1 MELFYI
7 FNVPSG
13 HRFHVEMSPHWRV
26 RQLQDCVLQL
36 TGMPIDDQVL
46 LKSNGEIMD
55 SEEIVQSF
63 LSENSS
69 DAPVYLFQRSG
80 RHDREDSRL
89 WDQEINEIT
98 SIIDVAIENATFLE
112 QDSDKHRVYLE
123 IPQRARECRS
133 AAQNAIHACARFA
146 EEHRFIVQGWNALI
160 NNMDASIAR
169 LKKRATRFMDQI
181 EKVRQQKSKAVVL
194 LQDFD
199 EVIDELK
206 RIRLPGSLLA
216 HSLGNSDR
224 CSYSDISLY
233 AWISASDPD
242 HTLKELVEQVA
253 EQFKNFEQADANA
266 TLENIEKVTE
276 WSRNGNNREI
286 RGINMRLSFLDL
298 HLRKAEERA
307 KTIEEV
313 TLKILETPSRIDQ
326 SSLESLL
333 SEYGYLMSQVY
344 GELKQIRVICERFFK
359 SKLELLV
366 ILRTRMNTW
375 IARTYNR
382 LHRAHNEV
390 LMFEEKVTGLKQRL
404 DLIRQIREAPVMYAT
419 AVAEVVRRKSFQKE
433 LSCWHA
439 LHAEKCSL
447 LSEEESQMRAQFTS
461 KIENHFLRL
470 LFHGMFDSL
479 PMFYVKTLSD
489 FDKSLGPVDVEHL
502 KDLRKNVE
510 ELKQYLNVAAPQ
522 VFLRLSIRDPSAPP
536 SSAPSN
542 PLRREESFFTTEPTC
557 AMPTWSRNFPSS
569 NWLSSDDVTDS
580 SPSTAPALLM
590 AKSPPSRIGSSSSL
604 NMPFTPSL
612 NQLSMLGEED
622 ELPFTSASTSV
633 AKTAPIQIPTPQPR
647 QISEKSSQFS
657 TPDDHFH
664 AADPT
669 EEQQFVVDDL
679 TNRSQSFDSVKIML
693 AQIKSISK
701 DMVNIRAD
709 VSMECG
715 FFHESFAKLRE
726 LMEDN
731 LNQEVK
737 KIVEFYQNKVSEA
750 EEAGKALC
758 DALKASE
765 LEKEELKQKR
775 EEVEKLEK
783 ELEARTTSYKEGLIA
798 MELER
803 NRVQTEYEEMIEARD
818 EKIRQLTKEL
828 EAKSAEVAMYQSDPN
843 NEALRRSV
851 SAEIRHE
858 LEKESKCKLD
868 RLTDAIMQRKNEDIA
883 KMRSEFENEKE
894 LSQRKYKLA
903 AKWLAA
909 ERDRLRDYIISKIE
923 DGSSVC
929 TSVENEIKT
938 AADAEEEQ
946 QYSVSYTS
954 SSTQTGTHPHDTNE
968 GMMMSRYD
976 DMRESVFCSE
986 RVVFDTDDDAM
997 LAPPTNSNSNNATT
1011 DSFAQTR
1018 IGARAM
1024 DRMVAVEDI
1033 VEGSTVLVIWNDRHN
1048 AYMLFSSSPYS
1059 HFVKESS
1066 VRRLGL
1072 TSTHS
1077 NVPRRNWI
1085 LGRVSHLDLC
1095 VIRKA
1100 DNRYRLPVE
1109 TRVYRVDVE
1118 PLDLRSTRTPTV

>member
-36 TGMPIDDQVL
+36 TGMPIDDQ
-46 LKSNGEIMD
+46 
-55 SEEIVQSF
+55 
-63 LSENSS
+63 
-69 DAPVYLFQRSG
+69 
-80 RHDREDSRL
+80 
-89 WDQEINEIT
+89 
-98 SIIDVAIENATFLE
+98 ATFLE

-276 WSRNGNNREI
+276 WSRNSNNREI

-298 HLRKAEERA
+298 HLRKAEGS
-307 KTIEEV
+307 TI
-313 TLKILETPSRIDQ
+313 T
-326 SSLESLL
+326 
-333 SEYGYLMSQVY
+333 
-344 GELKQIRVICERFFK
+344 VIGC
-359 SKLELLV
+359 LV
-366 ILRTRMNTW
+366 HD
-375 IARTYNR
+375 Y
-382 LHRAHNEV
+382 E
-390 LMFEEKVTGLKQRL
+390 
-404 DLIRQIREAPVMYAT
+404 EAPVMYAT

-715 FFHESFAKLRE
+715 FFHESFAELRE

-803 NRVQTEYEEMIEARD
+803 NRVQTEYEEMVEARD

-946 QYSVSYTS
+946 QYSVSYTF

-997 LAPPTNSNSNNATT
+997 
-1011 DSFAQTR
+1011 
-1018 IGARAM
+1018 
-1024 DRMVAVEDI
+1024 
-1033 VEGSTVLVIWNDRHN
+1033 
-1048 AYMLFSSSPYS
+1048 
-1059 HFVKESS
+1059 
-1066 VRRLGL
+1066 
-1072 TSTHS
+1072 
-1077 NVPRRNWI
+1077 
-1085 LGRVSHLDLC
+1085 
-1095 VIRKA
+1095 
-1100 DNRYRLPVE
+1100 
-1109 TRVYRVDVE
+1109 
-1118 PLDLRSTRTPTV
+1118 